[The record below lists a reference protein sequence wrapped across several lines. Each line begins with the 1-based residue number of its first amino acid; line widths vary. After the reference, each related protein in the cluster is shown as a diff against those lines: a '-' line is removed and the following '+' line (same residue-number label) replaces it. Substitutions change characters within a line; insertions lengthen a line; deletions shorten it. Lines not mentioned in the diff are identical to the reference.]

1 MVKPLLNKPYVP
13 SHATDVRQAFELERH
28 RLATEETDRLN
39 EGFGAAL
46 AIALVD
52 ASAASASRRAAKA
65 QTDTHHA
72 QARQAGVS
80 SHLDRECV
88 SAADRDD

>member
-1 MVKPLLNKPYVP
+1 MVKPLLNKPYAP

-39 EGFGAAL
+39 AAFGAAL
-46 AIALVD
+46 AIALLE

-65 QTDTHHA
+65 QTDTHQT
-72 QARQAGVS
+72 QAREAGVS
-80 SHLDRECV
+80 SRLVRDCL
-88 SAADRDD
+88 STAARDD